1 MTLVAEADAYSTGAG
16 VELKVTPVAATV
28 VPTFPDAGIVPAA
41 RGDGPMVNPLTTTT
55 SPGATEPEIW
65 LAPVFRLKTWLG
77 GATAPNSPGVLTSP
91 FEMPAAK

>member
-1 MTLVAEADAYSTGAG
+1 M
-16 VELKVTPVAATV
+16 TPVAATV

-65 LAPVFRLKTWLG
+65 LAPFFRLKT
-77 GATAPNSPGVLTSP
+77 
-91 FEMPAAK
+91 